1 MGTDEMGR
9 LREVLK
15 ECADALEAEVNYT
28 YSWQRLPDGTIRP
41 SEQWKYDRE
50 MEPVRKARAILPRE
64 EE

>member
-50 MEPVRKARAILPRE
+50 RE
-64 EE
+64 GTT